1 MLKFLFGDDSE
12 GTWEVSG
19 TMVVM
24 QAGAHYT
31 VPVVGTVTASNAHDA
46 RNKVKHTYM
55 INNTQLDFCE
65 WGKINYIRRVG

>member
-1 MLKFLFGDDSE
+1 MLKFFFGDDSE

-24 QAGAHYT
+24 QANARYD
-31 VPVVGTVTASNAHDA
+31 VPVVGTVAASNRYDA

-55 INNTQLDFCE
+55 VNNPQLDFCE
-65 WGKINYIRRVG
+65 WSKIDYIRRVS